1 MAMEIAITVMED
13 EELQLNN
20 NNENLKNVD
29 RKLIL
34 NKVLTTHHQDNFN
47 LLSQIK
53 HRLHRAGVE
62 IDKVQVRF
70 ENLKIGADVQVGS
83 RSLPTLINFGYD
95 VIEVVQYVI
104 IMQNVVT
111 TLGIM
116 KSKRYPLTILKNVS
130 GMIKPGRYEI
140 TYSHTH
146 FKYIKQLDYLEKEM
160 NIQPNPD
167 IDAFMKAA
175 SIGGKEE
182 SILSD
187 YVLKILGLDVCS
199 EVIVGDHMVRG
210 ISGGQRK
217 RVTTALRK
225 VQTIIP
231 LEDANFAEA
240 NGSEEDSKTPSV
252 AARKKEK
259 GMILPFKPLTMTFHN
274 VSYFVD
280 TPKEFVEEVMSLVEL
295 DTLRHALVGIPGSTG
310 LSTEQRKRLTI
321 AVELVANPSIIF
333 MDEPTSGL
341 DARAAAIVMR
351 AVRNTVDTGRTVVCT
366 IHQPSIDIFEAFD
379 ELILMKRG
387 GKVIYGGKLGTHS
400 QSMIDYFEGISG
412 VTQIPKSYNPAT
424 WMLENWEDFAD
435 IYKNSEQYKDV
446 EASIKHYSV
455 PAEGEEPL
463 KFESTYS
470 QDKLSQ
476 FMSCLWKQRTM
487 YWRSPHY
494 NAMRLVFTLIGALI
508 FGSVFWNIGMQRNST
523 QEVFVVIGALYT
535 ACLFLGVNNASSV
548 QPIVS
553 IERTVFYRERAA
565 GMYSPIVYALAQGLM
580 EIPYIGAQTIIF
592 GVTTYLMVNFERSLG
607 KFLLYILFMFL
618 TFTYFT
624 FYGMMA
630 VGLTP
635 TQHMAA
641 IVSSAFY
648 SLWNL
653 FNGFLVPKTSIP
665 RWWIWFYYAC
675 PVSWTLRGIISSQ
688 LGDVETMIEG
698 PGFEGT
704 VKQYLEVS
712 LGYGDGM
719 IGVSV
724 AVLFAFIFL
733 FFSVFAT
740 SLKLINFQKR

>member
-1 MAMEIAITVMED
+1 MAMETAITVMED

-29 RKLIL
+29 RRLIL

-95 VIEVVQYVI
+95 VIEVVLVLF
-104 IMQNVVT
+104 N
-111 TLGIM
+111 
-116 KSKRYPLTILKNVS
+116 ILSSIVLFCVLSNN
-130 GMIKPGRYEI
+130 IRNYEI
-140 TYSHTH
+140 KKISIDH
-146 FKYIKQLDYLEKEM
+146 FEERQWDDQAWKNFFNFLKYIKQLDYLEKEM

-424 WMLENWEDFAD
+424 WMLEVTTPAFEQRIGKDFAD

-446 EASIKHYSV
+446 EASIEHYSV

-487 YWRSPHY
+487 YWRSPHSLQC
-494 NAMRLVFTLIGALI
+494 NETSFHIDRCI
-508 FGSVFWNIGMQRNST
+508 NIWISILEYWYAKEFNSRR
-523 QEVFVVIGALYT
+523 
-535 ACLFLGVNNASSV
+535 VNNASSV